1 MTEQRYRLNSCVVAG
16 LLILLWAA
24 SAIDQTVRQVEAADD
39 AEYAALEQTD
49 TAAAYGEY
57 LDAYPA
63 GGHAATAWERQEAE
77 TYQAGRTFR
86 DALRSGGEGPEMV
99 VVSAGSFRMGSPSDQ
114 GYRKEQPVH
123 RVMIGAAFAVGVY
136 EVTLAEYGRFVDA
149 TGRDGM
155 GGLCS
160 WEDPGYWQSR
170 EHPVVCVNWMDAQAY
185 IAWLTQESGAEYRL
199 LSDAEWE
206 YVARAG
212 SETAYSWGNEIGE
225 NRANCDGCGSLWDDE
240 RTAPVGSFEANA
252 FGLYDVHGNVWE
264 WVEDCWHGNY
274 ERAPTDG
281 TAWGGGGEDCDWR
294 VVRGGSWNYKPG
306 CLRSW
311 TRSRSTPGYR
321 NKAIGFRVARRLP
334 PLESLPPYVPGGSK
348 EGLPPWPN
356 FGANSAFFSDSGRS
370 NFSSNLSQI
379 HLGPRFSQSVS

>member
-149 TGRDGM
+149 TGRDVM
-155 GGLCS
+155 GGHCS

-274 ERAPTDG
+274 EGAPTDG
-281 TAWGGGGEDCDWR
+281 TAWGGGEDCDWR

-311 TRSRSTPGYR
+311 TRSRSTPRYR
-321 NKAIGFRVARRLP
+321 NKAVGFRVARRLP
-334 PLESLPPYVPGGSK
+334 PP
-348 EGLPPWPN
+348 
-356 FGANSAFFSDSGRS
+356 
-370 NFSSNLSQI
+370 
-379 HLGPRFSQSVS
+379 